1 MQFDR
6 EFDIP
11 LDRADARI
19 LVRTGGRPVKE
30 YAVLLQ
36 LEVGGQW
43 MTIRLI
49 DNHLDEHHMHRYDGP
64 SKRQPGE
71 RFAVGKI
78 DEVLPKAIEHLA
90 GAANSIIDS
99 WNTKP

>member
-11 LDRADARI
+11 LDRADARVV
-19 LVRTGGRPVKE
+19 VRIGGRPVNT

-36 LEVGGQW
+36 FEADGRW
-43 MTIRLI
+43 TTIRLI

-78 DEVLPKAIEHLA
+78 DEVLPKAIEHLVEK
-90 GAANSIIDS
+90 ANLIIDS
-99 WNTKP
+99 WKPNP

>member
-19 LVRTGGRPVKE
+19 LLRTGGRPVGA

-36 LEVGGQW
+36 LEVGGRW
-43 MTIRLI
+43 TTIRLI

-71 RFAVGKI
+71 RFAIGKI
-78 DEVLPKAIEHLA
+78 NEVLPKAIEHLA
-90 GAANSIIDS
+90 AAANSIIDS
-99 WNTKP
+99 WKTKL

>member
-19 LVRTGGRPVKE
+19 LVRTGGRPVTE

-36 LEVGGQW
+36 LEVGV
-43 MTIRLI
+43 R
-49 DNHLDEHHMHRYDGP
+49 
-64 SKRQPGE
+64 S
-71 RFAVGKI
+71 A
-78 DEVLPKAIEHLA
+78 
-90 GAANSIIDS
+90 DS
-99 WNTKP
+99 G

>member
-19 LVRTGGRPVKE
+19 PVRAGGCPVKE

-36 LEVGGQW
+36 LEVGG
-43 MTIRLI
+43 R
-49 DNHLDEHHMHRYDGP
+49 
-64 SKRQPGE
+64 
-71 RFAVGKI
+71 
-78 DEVLPKAIEHLA
+78 
-90 GAANSIIDS
+90 
-99 WNTKP
+99 